1 MDKKKIALTAC
12 AAALVG
18 TFAVGGTLAY
28 FTAQTNTVENVFAG
42 NNKDL
47 KGIIDERFDK
57 ETAES
62 YTPGDVIYKEPWL
75 ENKTDSI
82 DAWVAVKVDVD
93 AEGNAISYDDFVTKY
108 ATIQTKTA
116 NGQFVDGFNT
126 ADFKEVTVPG
136 ANYKFFVYN
145 TVVKAGDKTKNI
157 FDQVTVN
164 AQIKKVFNSETAEKT
179 VWKEV
184 TKADYDSSS
193 VTKKEISGKYYVQE
207 SVTSSTFNSEAN
219 YFVDKDGTLEAANI
233 SRLPKFNVNVTGY
246 MVQADHV
253 SYEEAVKELTALVQK

>member
-1 MDKKKIALTAC
+1 MNKKKIALTAC
-12 AAALVG
+12 ATALVG
-18 TFAVGGTLAY
+18 TLAVGGTLAY
-28 FTAQTNTVENVFAG
+28 FTAQTNTVENVFTG

-82 DAWVAVKVDVD
+82 DAWVAVKVDID
-93 AEGNAISYDDFVTKY
+93 AEGNAVSYDDFVAKY

-116 NGQFVDGFNT
+116 DGQFVDGFNT
-126 ADFKEVTVPG
+126 T
-136 ANYKFFVYN
+136 NYKFFVYN

-193 VTKKEISGKYYVQE
+193 ATKKEISGKYYVQE
-207 SVTSSTFNSEAN
+207 SVTSSTYDSKAD
-219 YFVDKDGTLEAANI
+219 YFVDKEGKLENVNI
-233 SRLPKFNVNVTGY
+233 FRLPKFNVNVTGY
-246 MVQADHV
+246 MVQADNV
-253 SYEEAVKELTALVQK
+253 EKDEAVKELTALVQK

>member
-1 MDKKKIALTAC
+1 MNKKKIALTAC
-12 AAALVG
+12 ATALVG
-18 TFAVGGTLAY
+18 TLAVGGTLAY
-28 FTAQTNTVENVFAG
+28 FTAQTNTVENVFTG

-62 YTPGDVIYKEPWL
+62 YTPGDVIYK
-75 ENKTDSI
+75 DSI
-82 DAWVAVKVDVD
+82 DAWVAVKVDID
-93 AEGNAISYDDFVTKY
+93 AEGNTVSYDDFAKTY

-126 ADFKEVTVPG
+126 TDFEEVTVPN
-136 ANYKFFVYN
+136 ANYKFFVYK
-145 TVVKAGDKTKNI
+145 TVVKAGEKTKNI

-193 VTKKEISGKYYVQE
+193 ATKKEISGKYYVQE
-207 SVTSSTFNSEAN
+207 SVTSSTYDSEAN
-219 YFVDKDGTLEAANI
+219 YFVDKEGKLENANI

-246 MVQADHV
+246 MVQADNV
-253 SYEEAVKELTALVQK
+253 EKDEAVKELTALVQK

>member
-1 MDKKKIALTAC
+1 MNKKKIALTAC
-12 AAALVG
+12 ATALVG
-18 TFAVGGTLAY
+18 TLAVGGTLAY
-28 FTAQTNTVENVFAG
+28 FTAQTNTVENVFTG

-47 KGIIDERFDK
+47 KGIIDENFNK
-57 ETAES
+57 KIAES

-82 DAWVAVKVDVD
+82 DAYVAVKVDID
-93 AEGNAISYDDFVTKY
+93 AEGNTVSYDDFAKTY

-126 ADFKEVTVPG
+126 NDFEEVTVPN
-136 ANYKFFVYN
+136 ANYKFFVYK
-145 TVVKAGDKTKNI
+145 TVVNAGEKTKNI

-184 TKADYDSSS
+184 TKANYDSSS
-193 VTKKEISGKYYVQE
+193 ATKKEISGKYYVQE
-207 SVTSSTFNSEAN
+207 SVTSSTYDSEAN
-219 YFVDKDGTLEAANI
+219 YFVDKEGKLENATI

-253 SYEEAVKELTALVQK
+253 SHEEAVKELTALVQK